1 MVKVGGNSQKEFLFF
16 LRSSGKSMSKTKKQR
31 EQQNGGNKYD
41 NTKQSNENAQWI
53 KGRRY

>member
-31 EQQNGGNKYD
+31 EQQDGGDKYD
-41 NTKQSNENAQWI
+41 NTK
-53 KGRRY
+53 